1 MDDQAGR
8 ISDESYQ
15 GGVSEL
21 CVVVLDVY
29 CQISLI
35 SQIYSI
41 REILHFPVLLAK
53 SSTWREQ
60 LLIIK

>member
-1 MDDQAGR
+1 MIR
-8 ISDESYQ
+8 Q
-15 GGVSEL
+15 GGSQTRVTREGVSEL

-29 CQISLI
+29 CQISLV

-41 REILHFPVLLAK
+41 REILHYPVLLAK